1 MSEIPSAVVLR
12 AVSRPGLLLM
22 AAPDLTKV
30 SGGMAILVAL
40 FTLNPIF
47 GMWAFFPAH
56 VIAMWL
62 TYRDRYTVDVMKARF
77 RCRATRNLGVRLG
90 HRYVA

>member
-1 MSEIPSAVVLR
+1 MNELPSAIVLR
-12 AVSRPGLLLM
+12 AVSKPGLLLM

-30 SGGMAILVAL
+30 SGGVALLVSL

-56 VIAMWL
+56 LLAMWL
-62 TYRDRYTVDVMKARF
+62 TYRDRYTVEVMKARF
-77 RCRATRNLGVRLG
+77 RCRATRNLCRRSG